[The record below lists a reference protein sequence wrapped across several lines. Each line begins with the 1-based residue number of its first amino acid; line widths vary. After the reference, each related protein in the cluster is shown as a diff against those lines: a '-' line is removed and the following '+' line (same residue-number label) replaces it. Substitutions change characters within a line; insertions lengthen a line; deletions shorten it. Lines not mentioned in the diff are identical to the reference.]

1 MGSRTWKALLCIGV
15 MSLAAVMSGCA
26 GREYAPNRGV
36 MYYHKEL
43 PAADR
48 AVEAARAAGKD
59 KACPA
64 EFAAAEKAKNDAYDI
79 YLSCRTKEG
88 IAKANEAT
96 AQANAL
102 CPVKAAA
109 PAPAPPPEPPPPP
122 PPPPVEPPP
131 PPPPPAPAPAPSVSL
146 SADPSSIVE
155 GECSTLTWSS
165 SNATGATIDH
175 GVGKVDPNG
184 STKVCPKA
192 TTPYMISATG
202 EGGSR
207 TAATTVTVASRVID
221 RLTLHINFDTN
232 KSDIRKADIPELEK
246 AVAFVKKY
254 PGSKVAVEG
263 YTDNRGSDKYNLA
276 LSERRAQAVKKY
288 LVDKGEK
295 GDRITAT
302 GKGKANPVGDNKTKQ
317 GQFQNRRVEVL
328 IISE

>member
-1 MGSRTWKALLCIGV
+1 MGFRTWKALLCIGV
-15 MSLAAVMSGCA
+15 LSLSAVMSGCA
-26 GREYAPNRGV
+26 GMEFAPKKQIW
-36 MYYHKEL
+36 YYHQEL

-48 AVEAARAAGKD
+48 AVEAARKAGKD
-59 KACPA
+59 KECP
-64 EFAAAEKAKNDAYDI
+64 EDFKAAEQMKNDAYEI
-79 YLSCRTKEG
+79 YWSCRTKEG
-88 IAKANEAT
+88 IAKAKEAT
-96 AQANAL
+96 AKANGL
-102 CPVKAAA
+102 CPVKVAA

-122 PPPPVEPPP
+122 PPAVVPPPPPTPPP
-131 PPPPPAPAPAPSVSL
+131 PPPPAPSVSL
-146 SADPSSIVE
+146 SADPASIVE
-155 GECSTLTWSS
+155 GNCSTLTWSS

-175 GVGKVDPNG
+175 GVGQVDPNG

-192 TTPYMISATG
+192 TTPYTINATG

-207 TAATTVTVASRVID
+207 TAATTVTVTPRVID

-232 KSDIRKADIPELEK
+232 KSDIRKADIEELEK

-254 PGSKVAVEG
+254 QGSKIAVEG
-263 YTDNRGSDKYNLA
+263 YTDSRGSDKYNLA

-295 GDRITAT
+295 ADRITAT
-302 GKGKANPVGDNKTKQ
+302 GKGKSNPVGDNKTKQ